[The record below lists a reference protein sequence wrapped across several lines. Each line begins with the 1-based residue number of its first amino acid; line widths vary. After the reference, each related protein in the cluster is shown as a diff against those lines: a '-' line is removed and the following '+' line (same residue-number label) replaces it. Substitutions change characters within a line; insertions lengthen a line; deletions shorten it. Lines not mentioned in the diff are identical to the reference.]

1 MLNWHLRKQTTFY
14 LYNKKK
20 DENWKIDSFS
30 YKHNISK
37 PLGVYNSGT
46 ECPII
51 YQFCMTKFRG
61 KQLILHH
68 IKD

>member
-1 MLNWHLRKQTTFY
+1 MKNGY
-14 LYNKKK
+14 
-20 DENWKIDSFS
+20 SFS

-51 YQFCMTKFRG
+51 YQFYIDK
-61 KQLILHH
+61 I
-68 IKD
+68 